1 MIRPTAVE
9 ENCLYIVP
17 TPIGNLGDIT
27 LRALDVLRQVD
38 LIACED
44 TRSAGKLLKLLGL
57 PPKKLISYYDA
68 KEQEKSQLI
77 VDIIKSGE
85 NVALISEAGTPLIS
99 DPGYK
104 LVDSCIRS
112 GIKIIPLPGASA
124 FLPALVGSGLPLH
137 KFKFLG
143 FPPNKKGVKNFL
155 IELANS
161 DITSIV
167 YVSSHKLFRFVEN
180 LYNMVEKNRKICI
193 AREISKINEE
203 FIRGTVED
211 IFNAVKS
218 NRIQLK
224 GEFVII
230 LEGKQK
236 GI

>member
-1 MIRPTAVE
+1 MAKSTTLDK
-9 ENCLYIVP
+9 NCLYIVP
-17 TPIGNLGDIT
+17 TPIGNLRDIT
-27 LRALDVLRQVD
+27 LRALDVLNQVD

-44 TRSAGKLLKLLGL
+44 TRTASKLLKLLGL

-68 KEQEKSQLI
+68 KEREKSKYI
-77 VDIIKSGE
+77 VDRIKANE
-85 NVALISEAGTPLIS
+85 IVALISEAGTPLIS

-104 LVDSCIRS
+104 LVDLCIKS

-137 KFKFLG
+137 KFKFFG
-143 FPPNKKGVKNFL
+143 FPPNKKGLKNFL
-155 IELANS
+155 LELANN

-167 YVSSHKLFRFVEN
+167 YISSHKLFRFVEN
-180 LYNMVEKNRKICI
+180 LYGLVEKNRKMCI
-193 AREISKINEE
+193 AREVSKINEE
-203 FIRGTVED
+203 FIRGTIED
-211 IFNAVKS
+211 IFNALQSKQ
-218 NRIQLK
+218 IQLK

>member
-1 MIRPTAVE
+1 MIRQTTVE
-9 ENCLYIVP
+9 KNCLYIVP

-38 LIACED
+38 VIACED

-57 PPKKLISYYDA
+57 PSKKLISYYDA

-85 NVALISEAGTPLIS
+85 TVALISEAGTPLIS

-104 LVDSCIRS
+104 LVDLCIKT

-143 FPPNKKGVKNFL
+143 FPPNKKGLKNFL

-161 DITSIV
+161 DTTSIV
-167 YVSSHKLFRFVEN
+167 YISSHKLFRFVEN
-180 LYNMVEKNRKICI
+180 LHGLVDKNRKICI
-193 AREISKINEE
+193 AREVSKINEE
-203 FIRGTVED
+203 FIRSTVED
-211 IFNAVKS
+211 IFNALQS
-218 NRIQLK
+218 NQIQLK